1 MNRTMEV
8 IYQVEIISDEFWDY
22 HGDEDKNGAL
32 PCFKT
37 REGAEAWA
45 QEYLDEC
52 FEEEVVEPDTTLAQF
67 AEILEVPL
75 GDTL

>member
-1 MNRTMEV
+1 MEV

-22 HGDEDKNGAL
+22 HGDEDKNGPL

-37 REGAEAWA
+37 RERAEAWA

-52 FEEEVVEPDTTLAQF
+52 FDEEVLDVFSTTLEQF
-67 AEILEVPL
+67 AKILEVPL
-75 GDTL
+75 SDTL

>member
-1 MNRTMEV
+1 MEV
-8 IYQVEIISDEFWDY
+8 VYQVEIISDEFWDY

-52 FEEEVVEPDTTLAQF
+52 FDEEVLDVFSTTLEQF

-75 GDTL
+75 SDTL

>member
-1 MNRTMEV
+1 MEV

-22 HGDEDKNGAL
+22 HGDEEKNGAL

-52 FEEEVVEPDTTLAQF
+52 FDEEVLDVFSTTLEQF

-75 GDTL
+75 SDTL